1 MAVIVL
7 GLFLAVPWVGLWS
20 VIVAFS
26 GHTHFLNLIKE
37 IYIYI
42 CGSMSDERY
51 MTMRYSRLFTVFE
64 VIKSRALV
72 KA

>member
-26 GHTHFLNLIKE
+26 GHTHFFKPYQGDIH
-37 IYIYI
+37 I

-51 MTMRYSRLFTVFE
+51 MTMRYSRLFTVF
-64 VIKSRALV
+64 
-72 KA
+72 